1 MKISDT
7 LTGKKTEFKPRGD
20 TVTMYV
26 CGITPY
32 DDSHL
37 GHAMS
42 AIVFDVV
49 RRYLRFRGYK
59 LKTVQ
64 NITDVDD
71 KIINRANRL
80 GINAAEL
87 AGKYANSYHEEME
100 LLNVSPPDI
109 NPKATE
115 EIQEMRKVIT
125 GLIDKGF
132 AYEANGSVYFR
143 VKNKPDYGKLSKRK
157 FDTMIVGASI
167 EPGEEKEDPLDFVL
181 WKAAKP
187 NEPHW
192 PSPWG
197 EGRPGWHIECSA
209 MSTKYL
215 GEQID
220 IHGGGSDLVFPH
232 HENEI
237 AQTESY
243 TGKVPF
249 VKYWMHNGSLQLGA
263 EKMSKSL
270 GNLITIRD
278 FLKKYSADALRI
290 FVLSSYYRSP
300 LTYTDEAIE
309 AAQAGA
315 ERLQRTVSRYEANA
329 TVVPFDIESY
339 KQKFIEA
346 MDDDFN
352 TPKALAVLFDLARD
366 INLAIDKGNIPE
378 NAQDK
383 LRSLAQDILGL
394 KLRKEVE
401 VKASVSFGITVTAE
415 ADFIPSEVTTLVN
428 RLIEQRIKLRKEKN
442 YQQADEIRN
451 KLATIGV
458 ILEDTKEKPNAV
470 FKRIPSEKELL
481 ESSKGIEFKFL
492 NFVKTIPT
500 QVGNQLIS
508 FSLDS
513 GFRRNGLRISLK
525 TKTNKALLL
534 QCLIFYNLYPII
546 LDKLC

>member
-1 MKISDT
+1 MQISDT
-7 LTGKKTEFKPRGD
+7 LTGKKTEFKPFGE

-49 RRYLRFRGYK
+49 RRYLRFRGYQ

-87 AGKYANSYHEEME
+87 ASKYANSYREEME
-100 LLNVSPPDI
+100 LLNVSPPDF

-115 EIQEMRKVIT
+115 EIPSMLKVIQ

-132 AYEANGSVYFR
+132 AYAANGSVYFR

-167 EPGEEKEDPLDFVL
+167 EPGEEKEDPLDFAL

-187 NEPHW
+187 NEPQW
-192 PSPWG
+192 DSPWG
-197 EGRPGWHIECSA
+197 KGRPGWHIECSA
-209 MSTKYL
+209 MSTRYL

-237 AQTESY
+237 AQTESF

-270 GNLITIRD
+270 GNLITIRE

-300 LTYTDEAIE
+300 LTYTDEAVE
-309 AAQAGA
+309 AAQNGA
-315 ERLQRTVSRYEANA
+315 ERLQRTTNK
-329 TVVPFDIESY
+329 ESAVIKGKALIPGPY
-339 KQKFIEA
+339 YDRFIEA

-352 TPKALAVLFDLARD
+352 TSQAIAVLFDLASA
-366 INLAIDKGNIPE
+366 INQAVDSGENIVE
-378 NAQDK
+378 AQNTLITLGRK
-383 LRSLAQDILGL
+383 ILGL
-394 KLRKEVE
+394 KLPRIINV
-401 VKASVSFGITVTAE
+401 SVSDGVKLKATVE
-415 ADFIPSEVTTLVN
+415 AQMIPAMINTLVN
-428 RLIEQRIKLRKEKN
+428 SLINERVNCRKEKKW
-442 YQQADEIRN
+442 QRADEIRD
-451 KLATIGV
+451 KLTELGV
-458 ILEDTKEKPNAV
+458 ILEDSQSGTTATYKHP
-470 FKRIPSEKELL
+470 PSEKELL
-481 ESSKGIEFKFL
+481 DLVKELGL
-492 NFVKTIPT
+492 NF
-500 QVGNQLIS
+500 
-508 FSLDS
+508 
-513 GFRRNGLRISLK
+513 
-525 TKTNKALLL
+525 
-534 QCLIFYNLYPII
+534 
-546 LDKLC
+546 